1 MAAVVLL
8 WGGLSCY
15 STNRSLADI
24 WLSWLSTFKSIDH
37 IFDPTPIMAQNTTPK
52 VGGFELAH
60 FYDDPARDSLSITQW
75 IQLITR
81 AMALANWTD
90 ETAAKAAQMAL
101 RGPAAV
107 WSSNLIEAEATG
119 IDKWSTFMPLVE
131 ARFKKPT
138 TLAQKAQLQAGLVQ
152 KPNEPVMTF
161 WDRVNAASYLLV
173 DDFPAMT
180 QGADAAQYKKSKQDA
195 RELTFRQHFV
205 AGLAPAVREQLI
217 SRDPTTLDELQKEA
231 TRLETAQADRL
242 KEKRDLPTQVYA
254 IEAAADPTTEATDHS
269 TPAFDFGQLREEL
282 TSTVTNAI
290 KTGFSAA
297 TRGRPRGGQ
306 ASRPN
311 FGRTGRSAAP
321 RGPTPFN
328 CYYCNKPSHYARDCR
343 AKKRDIANGVVRR
356 TQNNA
361 VNVAYATAFE
371 ELNPSQA

>member
-1 MAAVVLL
+1 MFLE
-8 WGGLSCY
+8 
-15 STNRSLADI
+15 NRSLADI
-24 WLSWLSTFKSIDH
+24 WLLWLAAFKSIDQL
-37 IFDPTPIMAQNTTPK
+37 FSPTPIMPNDPK
-52 VGGFELAH
+52 VGGFELAQ

-75 IQLITR
+75 VQLITR
-81 AMALANWTD
+81 ARALANWTD
-90 ETAAKAAQMAL
+90 ETAAQAAQMAF

-107 WSSNLIEAEATG
+107 WCSNLIEADAAG
-119 IDKWSTFMPLVE
+119 LDKWSTFMPLVE

-138 TLAQKAQLQAGLVQ
+138 TLAQKAQLQASLVQ

-161 WDRVNAASYLLV
+161 WDRVNAASTLLI
-173 DDFPAMT
+173 DDFPPIT

-195 RELTFRQHFV
+195 RDLTFRQHFV
-205 AGLAPAVREQLI
+205 AGLAPTVREQLI
-217 SRDPTTLDELQKEA
+217 SRDPTTLDELRKEA

-242 KEKRDLPTQVYA
+242 KEKIDRPAQVYA
-254 IEAAADPTTEATDHS
+254 IDATADPTSEAADHS

-282 TSTVTNAI
+282 ASTVTNAI
-290 KTGFSAA
+290 RTGFSAA

-328 CYYCNKPSHYARDCR
+328 CYYCSKPSHYARDCR

-361 VNVAYATAFE
+361 VHAAYATAFE
-371 ELNPSQA
+371 ELNPNQA